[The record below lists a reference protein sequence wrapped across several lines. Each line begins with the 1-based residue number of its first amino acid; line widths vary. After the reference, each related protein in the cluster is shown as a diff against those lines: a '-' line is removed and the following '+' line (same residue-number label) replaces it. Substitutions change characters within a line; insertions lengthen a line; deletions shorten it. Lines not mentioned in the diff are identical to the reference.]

1 MSSHSLWNWLKSN
14 KLEIP
19 RMQRD
24 YAQGRIGR
32 HVLRHRFLE
41 SLIRALE
48 SDSGVASLDF
58 VYGTERP
65 CDDDSVRQVVSPL
78 DGQQRL
84 TTLWL
89 LHWYLA
95 MRTGALEEAETHECL
110 KRLSYETRETSRTFC
125 ERLVEEWKSIR
136 EKMTTYHGL
145 EAAIRCQTWFSPSFE
160 TDPTVTGML
169 RMLVGTKNQHKDCID
184 LWFKDATED
193 ELSRYWK
200 RLTSKSC
207 PITFFYQDLG
217 ALSDPDGLYIKMN
230 ARGKPLTPFENFKAE
245 LVADVGTNTP
255 DLREGDKLR
264 IEVAGKL
271 DNEWTDVFWTVPK
284 EEAGPKGEVPASYD
298 DRYLAFF
305 KRLAFNALVT
315 ARKKG
320 EGDAFVVRDDGDFE
334 EKTKRLT
341 RFGFE
346 SLDDYEELLKNHK
359 RGYFDV
365 LDQLSI
371 LKKKE
376 CTFDD
381 IVQGCAPEW
390 FVDAEWVKSFRFVP
404 DDSSFK
410 CDTQESKD
418 KITQPG
424 RAWFLSLCR
433 FLEKVQL
440 TSTSTDWESEFTE
453 WKEKLRTWLRVVA
466 NIIENAGIDT
476 AGSMLST
483 MRLLDE
489 LSDHAGDILGFLST
503 KGSSL
508 QSDAVKKQRDE
519 EIEKA
524 RYLVAQQR
532 TEAEKEFLKSVE
544 AYACCRGAVRWLYRD
559 GKGQVDWDS
568 FAKKAERLRSL
579 FPDDGRWSRAG
590 AYAELV
596 RHWKEE
602 YIKQDV
608 YKGIVFSR
616 TAKKWKESVFRVMC
630 DGKDE
635 GKDEVLWTGLD
646 TFLRGDQQSP
656 EPVGMVL
663 CLVRGLERI
672 EEKDCW
678 PGENKD
684 DFPGWRILTDW
695 HVGRGKGEE
704 RDYEAVLTAY
714 KVRTDPPDKLFV
726 DLSSTPEEAERE
738 VDRYYAQAN
747 EGTHTGGQPYVGN
760 RTEKKR
766 SSMRPVESETQ
777 GNEILGKAIKRLPKW
792 ARNSEGMPYR
802 IIRAFLMSG
811 NVEDINSI
819 RSLDKICRL
828 CSNEAHHP
836 DMYVE
841 KFAGCWANLKTDAGN
856 AYGRMFVQNGDDVS
870 LPPKVALALK
880 PLVGEFLKP

>member
-1 MSSHSLWNWLKSN
+1 MSSHSLWNWLEHN

-32 HVLRHRFLE
+32 HVLRCRFLK
-41 SLIRALE
+41 SLKEALE
-48 SDSGVASLDF
+48 PDSGPVSLDF
-58 VYGTERP
+58 VYGTVGNN
-65 CDDDSVRQVVSPL
+65 DSVIFPL

-95 MRTGALEEAETHECL
+95 MRTGALADGGMRERL
-110 KRLSYETRETSRTFC
+110 KRFSYETRETSCTFC
-125 ERLVEEWKSIR
+125 ERLVEEGESIR
-136 EKMTTYHGL
+136 EKMDMYKSL
-145 EAAIRCQTWFSPSFE
+145 ETAVHCQTWFSPSFE

-169 RMLVGTKNQHKDCID
+169 RMLVGTKNQHKDGID

-193 ELSRYWK
+193 ELWRYWE

-245 LVADVGTNTP
+245 LVEDVGTHTQG
-255 DLREGDKLR
+255 LEEGDRLR
-264 IEVAGKL
+264 IEVAQKL
-271 DNEWTDVFWTVPK
+271 DNAWTDVFWTVPK

-315 ARKKG
+315 ARKDT
-320 EGDAFVVRDDGDFE
+320 GDAFVVRDDGDFE
-334 EKTKRLT
+334 EKTGRLT

-346 SLDDYEELLKNHK
+346 SLDDYKDLLKNHK

-371 LKKKE
+371 LKKQE

-381 IVQGCAPEW
+381 IVQNQKCAPEW
-390 FVDAEWVKSFRFVP
+390 FVAAEWVKSFRFVP

-410 CDTQESKD
+410 CDTKGIQD
-418 KITQPG
+418 GITQPG
-424 RAWFLSLCR
+424 RAWFLALCR
-433 FLEKVQL
+433 FLEKVPL
-440 TSTSTDWESEFTE
+440 PSTDTDWEREFTE
-453 WKEKLRTWLRVVA
+453 WQEKLRTWLRVVA
-466 NIIENAGIDT
+466 NIIENAGIKTVD
-476 AGSMLST
+476 SMLGT

-489 LSDHAGDILGFLST
+489 LSDHAEDILSFLS
-503 KGSSL
+503 KGPIL
-508 QSDAVKKQRDE
+508 QSDALKKQREE

-524 RYLVAQQR
+524 GYLVDPQR
-532 TEAEKEFLKSVE
+532 TEEQKKFLKSVE
-544 AYACCRGAVRWLYRD
+544 AHPCCRGAVRWLYRD

-579 FPDDGRWSRAG
+579 FPNDEGWSRNG

-596 RHWKEE
+596 RHWTEDG
-602 YIKQDV
+602 IKQGK
-608 YKGIVFSR
+608 YKNIDFSR
-616 TAKKWKESVFRVMC
+616 AAETWKESVFRVMC
-630 DGKDE
+630 DG
-635 GKDEVLWTGLD
+635 DEVLRTGLD
-646 TFLRGDQQSP
+646 AFLRGQQSP

-684 DFPGWRILTDW
+684 GFPGWRILTDW

-704 RDYEAVLTAY
+704 RDYEAVLTDY
-714 KVRTDPPDKLFV
+714 KVRTDAPDKLFV
-726 DLSSTPEEAERE
+726 DLSSTPEEAEQE
-738 VDRYYAQAN
+738 VDRYYKYKKEVTEKGKKNDRQ
-747 EGTHTGGQPYVGN
+747 EQSGTHDVNTPPLTERAPKTSEDPHVDTGTCVDNVVITLDPPDSKEFK
-760 RTEKKR
+760 EKLLKTKKAR
-766 SSMRPVESETQ
+766 RILHYANGETKEEDWHAGLFKESS
-777 GNEILGKAIKRLPKW
+777 NLW
-792 ARNSEGMPYR
+792 AN
-802 IIRAFLMSG
+802 
-811 NVEDINSI
+811 I
-819 RSLDKICRL
+819 RSTAVYRTAAKKGIVKI
-828 CSNEAHHP
+828 SY
-836 DMYVE
+836 YV
-841 KFAGCWANLKTDAGN
+841 
-856 AYGRMFVQNGDDVS
+856 
-870 LPPKVALALK
+870 
-880 PLVGEFLKP
+880 